1 MLFDFEV
8 EIGNH
13 LYKLDYVQKTAELV
27 DFTRKINQVTI
38 PKKIIHESQEF
49 NVFIQKDIFCSSPI
63 EDITFPSDYQLEE
76 GLFQS
81 AEKLKR
87 VRIVPSGDALLK
99 NYSKKFVLG
108 KSDKNSEV
116 FDIFYFAPHELKKVR
131 IPLFTETIGAFACY
145 KCQITEIVIPSQV
158 TQIHDNAFSSCREL
172 KKVTFSNDSKL
183 QIIGKEAFSYTK
195 IESILIPSYVTL
207 IDDYAF
213 QFCKELKKVEF
224 KEDSELQRIDSTIIG
239 DTSKY

>member
-1 MLFDFEV
+1 MNL
-8 EIGNH
+8 
-13 LYKLDYVQKTAELV
+13 K
-27 DFTRKINQVTI
+27 
-38 PKKIIHESQEF
+38 
-49 NVFIQKDIFCSSPI
+49 SSPI

-145 KCQITEIVIPSQV
+145 KCQITEIVIPLSV
-158 TQIHDNAFSSCREL
+158 TSIG
-172 KKVTFSNDSKL
+172 SN
-183 QIIGKEAFSYTK
+183 GFNG
-195 IESILIPSYVTL
+195 
-207 IDDYAF
+207 
-213 QFCKELKKVEF
+213 CKEFVINI
-224 KEDSELQRIDSTIIG
+224 SR
-239 DTSKY
+239 